1 MGRLMETF
9 LIIYKWDD
17 LSGEQQSGCFVIK
30 NSLEDKGQI
39 LSRCNQAGF
48 VVLDKI
54 LARKEGF
61 WTEYGNNKIAY
72 AEVDV

>member
-1 MGRLMETF
+1 METF

-61 WTEYGNNKIAY
+61 
-72 AEVDV
+72 